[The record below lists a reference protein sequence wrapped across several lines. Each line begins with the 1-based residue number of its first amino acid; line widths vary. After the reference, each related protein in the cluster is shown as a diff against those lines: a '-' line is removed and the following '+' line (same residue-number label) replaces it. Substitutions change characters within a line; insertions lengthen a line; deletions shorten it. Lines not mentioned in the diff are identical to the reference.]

1 MKKVVGLIL
10 IFSFVVLG
18 QSCDSEFKGE
28 GKTKKQSFTFDGEK
42 RKLRVY
48 LPENYDENAI
58 HPVVIALHG
67 RFGDGK
73 QMEKS
78 SLFNPIADENN
89 VIMVYP
95 DGYEKSWND
104 GRGEGPAADD
114 NIDDIGFVDALINLI
129 IGDYSVDDS
138 RIYVCGMSNGGFM
151 SMSLA
156 HELPHRI
163 AAFGTVT
170 GALGVDYNASLNQSV
185 PVMLI
190 AGTEDP
196 LVPYSGGD
204 VADTGT
210 SSVGFEDLLEYFA
223 TNNDCS
229 NLNVQGLPQVNDDG
243 VNTEKWVYSD
253 CMDEARCVL
262 FKNIGAG
269 HTWPSGDSKLGE
281 NVVGKESSEIDA
293 SRELMN
299 FFLQFKL

>member
-1 MKKVVGLIL
+1 MLRIVGVFLV
-10 IFSFVVLG
+10 FSFMIFGL
-18 QSCDSEFKGE
+18 SCNREFKGD

-42 RKLRVY
+42 RKFRIY
-48 LPENYDENAI
+48 FPENYDENVV

-67 RFGDGK
+67 RFGKGK

-104 GRGEGPAADD
+104 GRGEGPAADA
-114 NIDDIGFVDALINLI
+114 NIDDVGFINALINLI
-129 IGDYSVDDS
+129 IGDYAVDDS

-151 SMSLA
+151 SMRLA
-156 HELPHRI
+156 HELNHRI

-170 GALGVDYNASLNQSV
+170 GSLGANYNAILNQTV
-185 PVMLI
+185 PVILI

-196 LVPYSGGD
+196 LVPYDGGQVAESG
-204 VADTGT
+204 TY
-210 SSVGFEDLLEYFA
+210 SLGFEALLDYYA
-223 TNNDCS
+223 SNNACS
-229 NLNVQGLPQVNDDG
+229 TLNIEQLPQVNDDG
-243 VNTEKWVYSD
+243 VTTEKWVYSD
-253 CMDEARCVL
+253 CTNNAKCVL

-269 HTWPSGDSKLGE
+269 HTWPSGESSLGE
-281 NVVGKESSEIDA
+281 NTVGKESSEINA

-299 FFLQFKL
+299 FFLQYEL